1 MARARAG
8 LGGRGG
14 TGVRKLL
21 QLVFGD
27 LRNVASVVVALLA
40 AYGVSR
46 LVPAA
51 AGAALA
57 LLLIGAAA
65 LQAL

>member
-1 MARARAG
+1 MALARAG
-8 LGGRGG
+8 LDNGGGAG
-14 TGVRKLL
+14 MRKLL

-27 LRNVASVVVALLA
+27 LRNVVSVAVALLA
-40 AYGVSR
+40 AYGVAR

-51 AGAALA
+51 AGATLA
-57 LLLIGAAA
+57 VLLIVAAA